1 MLHAR
6 TFSPIFL
13 IPKPTP
19 HYHPPPP
26 PPPPSLSLS
35 LSLSLTLSPARS
47 HLSEN
52 LVVVEI
58 ELVPSQFF
66 FSACDLTLGSAEN
79 PLGSAANR
87 SPRLGKSERAVIN
100 TRRPASLTSSL
111 LAVQTL
117 VLEIP
122 YRTRMLNGCKGNFVL
137 WKPALNHKQAIFF
150 KNLHSS
156 FFTKVVC
163 VKVSSVHLEIV
174 VQIHRN

>member
-1 MLHAR
+1 MHVPGPSR
-6 TFSPIFL
+6 GIMTSVSPL
-13 IPKPTP
+13 NCCA
-19 HYHPPPP
+19 
-26 PPPPSLSLS
+26 LGEE
-35 LSLSLTLSPARS
+35 
-47 HLSEN
+47 SEQRN
-52 LVVVEI
+52 
-58 ELVPSQFF
+58 
-66 FSACDLTLGSAEN
+66 ACDLTLGSAEN

-137 WKPALNHKQAIFF
+137 WKPALNHKQATFF

-156 FFTKVVC
+156 SFTKFC
-163 VKVSSVHLEIV
+163 MRESFK
-174 VQIHRN
+174 